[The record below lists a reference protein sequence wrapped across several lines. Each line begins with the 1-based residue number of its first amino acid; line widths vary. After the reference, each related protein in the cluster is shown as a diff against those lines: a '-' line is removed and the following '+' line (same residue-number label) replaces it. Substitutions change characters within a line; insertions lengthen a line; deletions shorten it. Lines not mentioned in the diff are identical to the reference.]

1 MNTSETKPIFPESAE
16 APSVFRESGRI
27 VEIRSYKDRMK

>member
-1 MNTSETKPIFPESAE
+1 MDGDPETKPIFPESDE
-16 APSVFRESGRI
+16 AGRI